1 MLADS
6 SDSPEPCMA
15 PHPEVLQPCQLPPA
29 GHSSKIK
36 VDFAHYRGMVSFS
49 LSVCALLQQ
58 LRPLPTEALW
68 VSWGLGR
75 EGVQRGSEQTHCI
88 M

>member
-49 LSVCALLQQ
+49 LSPCSSSAASS
-58 LRPLPTEALW
+58 TAY
-68 VSWGLGR
+68 
-75 EGVQRGSEQTHCI
+75 
-88 M
+88 